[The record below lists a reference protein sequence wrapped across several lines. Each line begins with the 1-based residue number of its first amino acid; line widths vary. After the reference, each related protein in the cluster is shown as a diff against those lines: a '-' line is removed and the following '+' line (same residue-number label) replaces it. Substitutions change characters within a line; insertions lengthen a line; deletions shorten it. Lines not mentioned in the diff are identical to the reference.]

1 MQADDA
7 ADAAVKDGGATLHQ
21 QPGHDGVVTSKQ
33 ARVLLPADDGT
44 HQLKTAEHKPAT
56 VEDGQ
61 DTDEEQ
67 DEKEEEDGDA
77 EDTDYLADF
86 PDETPVCELLRH
98 FLHADWIVYN
108 AQELDLIHCRL
119 KLLDEL
125 HLERFAA
132 SLRRLCLRQ
141 NAISKL
147 NPETF
152 HQLTKLEEVDFY
164 DNKLK
169 DVGDAFDKL
178 SVVTSLDLSF
188 NLLKSVPE
196 RLHLLTTLSTLYFVQ
211 NRISKISGLST
222 LTNLRSLELGGNRI
236 RKIENLETLVNLEE
250 IWLGKNKISKLE
262 GLGTLK
268 KLKILSIQ
276 SNRITKLEGLEEL
289 ENLDQLYL
297 SHNGIK
303 KIEGLERN
311 LKLTTLD
318 IQYNFIEKLENVSH
332 LTQLEEFWAS
342 GNKIP
347 DLTGLD
353 KELRQIETLRT
364 LYLEANPCQTND
376 MANYRR
382 KIMLTLPQLTQI
394 DATELNIEQVPLRD
408 YISRL
413 SFVRPS
419 SRNTSMSHKSKAKA
433 KGISTSS
440 FFDLKAELSKQEAE
454 FTKNKAAGNSTTIV
468 GGVKR
473 PDKKPTVWARQN
485 KGVAARASRDVELEA
500 ISKPTLESARAV
512 LERKAKIYEKLKKGK
527 SGGLSEAQYNSL
539 LVDFDAA
546 GPPDNY
552 EPDSDDV
559 DESLTVPKG
568 PDDERDPIVE
578 YEDEFGR
585 LRTARR
591 SEIPRHLLPREQ
603 QEPDADDDIVI
614 YNPEGHFPVYVP
626 SEERMQEIEKKYA
639 EENNPL
645 AAHYD
650 STRENRAKG
659 AGFYQFSADEETRK
673 AQMEELKASRMETE
687 KARQEAGAIDVR
699 PGEVEGMRDGED
711 GSKAAGAS
719 RAMEK
724 RKRELEERRKLI
736 EAKRRKVQPKADEQP
751 AAPSAHATATK
762 VETAQPGPAE
772 PIDPFAALEAAMST
786 SQTATGGSKGKT
798 KAAPTDEADDF
809 LSRLEAE
816 FMATKGK
823 KKQG

>member
-1 MQADDA
+1 MSYRRALDLDSDPVRLAISNTIRDIMQADDP

-33 ARVLLPADDGT
+33 ARVLLPTDDGT
-44 HQLKTAEHKPAT
+44 HQLKTAEHKPAP

-67 DEKEEEDGDA
+67 DEKEEEEDGDA

-86 PDETPVCELLRH
+86 PDETPVCGLLRH
-98 FLHADWIVYN
+98 LLHADWIVYN

-236 RKIENLETLVNLEE
+236 RKIENLGTLVNLEE
-250 IWLGKNKISKLE
+250 IWLGKNKITKLE

-276 SNRITKLEGLEEL
+276 SNRITKLEGLEAL
-289 ENLDQLYL
+289 EDLDQLYL

-303 KIEGLERN
+303 QIEGLERN

-332 LTQLEEFWAS
+332 LTQLEEFWMS

-382 KIMLTLPQLTQI
+382 KVMLTLPQLTQI
-394 DATELNIEQVPLRD
+394 DAT
-408 YISRL
+408 
-413 SFVRPS
+413 
-419 SRNTSMSHKSKAKA
+419 KAKA

-512 LERKAKIYEKLKKGK
+512 LERKAKIYEKLKKGR
-527 SGGLSEAQYNSL
+527 SGGLSEAQFNSL

-546 GPPDNY
+546 GQSNNY
-552 EPDSDDV
+552 ESDSDDV
-559 DESLTVPKG
+559 DESLTVPQG
-568 PDDERDPIVE
+568 PDDERDPIIE

-585 LRTARR
+585 VRTARR
-591 SEIPRHLLPREQ
+591 SEIPRHLLPKEQ
-603 QEPDADDDIVI
+603 QEPDSDEDIVI

-626 SEERMQEIEKKYA
+626 SEERMQEIDKKYA

-645 AAHYD
+645 AVHYD

-687 KARQEAGAIDVR
+687 KARQEAGAMDVR
-699 PGEVEGMRDGED
+699 PGEVGGMRDGED
-711 GSKAAGAS
+711 GSKAAGPS

-736 EAKRRKVQPKADEQP
+736 EAKRRKVQPKANEQP
-751 AAPSAHATATK
+751 AAASTHATATK
-762 VETAQPGPAE
+762 VEPAQPGPVE
-772 PIDPFAALEAAMST
+772 PIDPFAALEAVMST
-786 SQTATGGSKGKT
+786 SQTVTGGSKGKT

-809 LSRLEAE
+809 LSKLEAE
-816 FMATKGK
+816 FMASKGK
-823 KKQG
+823 KKHG